1 MRTTEQIKKE
11 MTDAVLANS
20 TLTDAFGL
28 DPNRPWDEQV
38 STVNLLN
45 LIIYIVAMAARTVE
59 WLHDRFRAEVEDRI
73 AAALPGTISW
83 YWNKVMQFQ
92 YGSALN
98 DMAAYYNDDDPSRH
112 IIAHCAV
119 TEIDNGIMVKVHKE
133 GYETLDSSELEA
145 LRAYVAAVK
154 FAGTQAFVYS
164 YPSDTVT
171 LQLSIWRDPM
181 VLDENGCARDA
192 THTPVVENAVR
203 AYLDGIVYG
212 GTLNKTRL
220 IDAVQQVEGVQDVT
234 IDEENSYIDNYA
246 NDIIVRFDEFVQN
259 YTAGSG
265 HFELYGCASIDHSQT
280 P

>member
-1 MRTTEQIKKE
+1 M
-11 MTDAVLANS
+11 
-20 TLTDAFGL
+20 
-28 DPNRPWDEQV
+28 
-38 STVNLLN
+38 
-45 LIIYIVAMAARTVE
+45 
-59 WLHDRFRAEVEDRI
+59 
-73 AAALPGTISW
+73 
-83 YWNKVMQFQ
+83 
-92 YGSALN
+92 
-98 DMAAYYNDDDPSRH
+98 
-112 IIAHCAV
+112 
-119 TEIDNGIMVKVHKE
+119 HKE
-133 GYETLDSSELEA
+133 GYAVLEPGELEA

-220 IDAVQQVEGVQDVT
+220 IDAVQQAEGIVDAV
-234 IDEENSYIDNYA
+234 IDDENSYIDNYA
-246 NDIIVRFDEFVQN
+246 NDITVRFDEFVQN

-265 HFELYGCASIDHSQT
+265 HFILLFVACNDMT
-280 P
+280 TNP